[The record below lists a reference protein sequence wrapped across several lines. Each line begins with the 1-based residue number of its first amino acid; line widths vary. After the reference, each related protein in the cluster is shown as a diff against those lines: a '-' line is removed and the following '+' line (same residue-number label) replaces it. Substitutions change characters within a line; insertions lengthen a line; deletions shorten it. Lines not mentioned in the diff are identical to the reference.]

1 MGVEVQP
8 HCFLTS
14 VSKGREYSTSR
25 VDQFN
30 RRKKSLEPMRVAKWA
45 QSPSDSLD
53 KQKSLLPPDGNRI
66 LDDKFRRIATV
77 MTELALLA

>member
-1 MGVEVQP
+1 
-8 HCFLTS
+8 
-14 VSKGREYSTSR
+14 
-25 VDQFN
+25 
-30 RRKKSLEPMRVAKWA
+30 MRVAKWA